1 MTTQLIITLCSLL
14 ILAFVFDVSA
24 SKTKIPTVILLLSLG
39 FGVSQLTQFLGLSIP
54 NLTPIL
60 PILGTIGLILIV
72 LEGSLE
78 LEINNSK
85 ISLISKS
92 SVMALIPLL
101 LISFGLAFAFQY
113 WGNTSLKTALTN
125 AIPFAV
131 ISSAIA
137 IPSAQNLPS
146 KTKEFIT
153 YESSLSDIFGVLF
166 FNFIALNKNID
177 NQSFINFGVQ
187 LIITLLLTFIAT
199 ISLAALLGK
208 IKHHVKFTPIILIT
222 ILIYSIA
229 KVYHLPGLLFIL
241 IFGLFLGNIKK
252 LQHSKIVKRLKPEI
266 LSNEI
271 HKFKELTTELTF
283 LIRALFFLL
292 FGFLI
297 EPIELLNTA
306 TLAWSVSITF
316 GIFILRFIFLNLFKI
331 PSKSILY
338 IAPRGLITI
347 LLFLS
352 IPAEQTIS
360 VANKSLVLQVIILS
374 AFTMMFG
381 LMLTK
386 TENHEADPATTEK
399 NDSI

>member
-1 MTTQLIITLCSLL
+1 
-14 ILAFVFDVSA
+14 
-24 SKTKIPTVILLLSLG
+24 
-39 FGVSQLTQFLGLSIP
+39 
-54 NLTPIL
+54 
-60 PILGTIGLILIV
+60 
-72 LEGSLE
+72 
-78 LEINNSK
+78 
-85 ISLISKS
+85 
-92 SVMALIPLL
+92 
-101 LISFGLAFAFQY
+101 
-113 WGNTSLKTALTN
+113 
-125 AIPFAV
+125 
-131 ISSAIA
+131 
-137 IPSAQNLPS
+137 
-146 KTKEFIT
+146 
-153 YESSLSDIFGVLF
+153 
-166 FNFIALNKNID
+166 
-177 NQSFINFGVQ
+177 
-187 LIITLLLTFIAT
+187 
-199 ISLAALLGK
+199 
-208 IKHHVKFTPIILIT
+208 
-222 ILIYSIA
+222 
-229 KVYHLPGLLFIL
+229 
-241 IFGLFLGNIKK
+241 LGNIKK
-252 LQHSKIVKRLKPEI
+252 LQHSKIVRRLKPEI